1 MTRLRVLNSAMGGN
15 IVNGEFLRPILKDLD
30 MQYVTM
36 SEWDEHDIKWSEK
49 TWLLHVEKA
58 DIVVCPQNV
67 ALQPSKSNNR
77 VTQAM
82 ALGRPVVASPLQAYK
97 EVIRHGENGFI
108 CETDVQWTEALKALK
123 DAAVREKIGVAAKAD
138 VTEKYSLKTIASEW
152 KGLLKNLSLENC
164 SPPKCD
170 IIIPTW
176 NNLKYLKVCVESIR
190 ANTDWPHNIIV
201 VSSGTDGTAE
211 WLKAQPDV
219 IHVISPTRMHFSEAN
234 NKGIE
239 VAREKYL
246 CLLNDDTIVGQG
258 WLGAMMH
265 EAMKPGIAAVG
276 PFSNCDRGWLHDEV
290 IRVEGKDLVAGM
302 SLEDV
307 EKIIPAIGKYR
318 HRKEVIERK
327 WVAFYATLLK
337 REAVDKIGLLDE
349 NFKSGDEDMDYCKRL
364 RDADY
369 RIVATYDSWVF
380 HFGAKTRKSSETM
393 DHAQHHL
400 EDRKNHAYFEKKWGK
415 SPGDPE
421 FKNIVR
427 AKSFGDVKATMVPA
441 QAFQVGNGNGN
452 GGKKLFGI
460 YTGQAWERWCPKN
473 LDEGGIGG
481 SETATVHTARA
492 FQKLGWRSVVFGDCE
507 GMEGVYDGVEYLHF
521 PKFEEFIRTHE
532 FDLFVS
538 SRRADVMAM
547 PIKAKYKVAL
557 AHDIWMSQDARADLH
572 VDRVDKFFVLSPWHK
587 TFFMNHHRGVP
598 EEKIHITRD
607 GVDLDRFRKTYPREK
622 GRLIYSSSPD
632 RGLDVLLECLPE
644 IRKAV
649 PETTLHVF
657 YGFSNW
663 EKMIRQRGRPGEVEW
678 MESIKARL
686 DDPGVVYRGRIGQ
699 TQLAK
704 EMLKSELWA
713 YPTAF
718 TETWCM
724 TAAECMASGLP
735 IICTDLAALNT
746 TVGQTGILIPGDN
759 RSKEYQ
765 GRFVG
770 ECVRMLT
777 DRARW
782 QEYSKRGLV
791 RARAYSWESI
801 AQEWLD
807 ALGMVEAEQ
816 KAASQ

>member
-1 MTRLRVLNSAMGGN
+1 MGGN
-15 IVNGEFLRPILKDLD
+15 VKNGEFLRPILESLG
-30 MQYVTM
+30 MAYVTM
-36 SEWDEHDIKWSEK
+36 SEWADHDIRWDPK
-49 TWLLHVEKA
+49 TWLSELAKA

-82 ALGRPVVASPLQAYK
+82 SLGRAVVASPLQAYK
-97 EVIRHGENGFI
+97 EVIRHGENGFL
-108 CETDVQWTEALKALK
+108 CDAPEDWAAALKTLR
-123 DAAVREKIGVAAKAD
+123 DDPGLREKIGAAGKSD
-138 VTEKYSLKTIASEW
+138 VLGPYSLQSIGSEW
-152 KGLLKNLSLENC
+152 KALLKSLAIENC
-164 SPPKCD
+164 SPPKVD
-170 IIIPTW
+170 IVIPTW
-176 NNLKYLKVCVESIR
+176 NNLKYLTVCIDSVR

-201 VSSGTDGTAE
+201 VSSGTDGTAD
-211 WLKAQPDV
+211 WLTRQPDL
-219 IHVISPTRMHFSEAN
+219 IHVISPDRMHFSQAN
-234 NKGIE
+234 NRGIA
-239 VAREKYL
+239 VAKERYL

-258 WLGAMMH
+258 WLGALMH

-290 IRVEGKDLVAGM
+290 IRVEGKDLVIGM

-318 HRKEVIERK
+318 HPKEVIERK

-337 REAVDKIGLLDE
+337 RDAVDKIGLLDE

-364 RDADY
+364 RDAGY

-380 HFGAKTRKSSETM
+380 HFGAKTRKNSETA
-393 DHAQHHL
+393 DRAQHHL
-400 EDRKNHAYFEKKWGK
+400 EDRDNHAYFEKKWGK

-427 AKSFGDVKATMVPA
+427 AKSFGNVKALRVPA
-441 QAFQVGNGNGN
+441 QAASVIGD

-460 YTGQAWERWCPKN
+460 YTGQGWEHWSPKN

-481 SETATVHTARA
+481 SETATVHTALA
-492 FQKLGWRSVVFGDCE
+492 FRKLGWRSIVFGDCE
-507 GMEGVYDGVEYLHF
+507 GLEGTYDGVEYVHF
-521 PKFEEFIRTHE
+521 AKFEEFIRTHE

-538 SRRADVMAM
+538 SRRADVMVM
-547 PIKAKYKVAL
+547 PIQAKKKVVIV
-557 AHDIWMSQDARADLH
+557 HDIWLSNDARADLH
-572 VDRVDKFFVLSPWHK
+572 VDRVDKFFLLSPWHK
-587 TFFMNHHRGVP
+587 TFFMNHHKGVP
-598 EEKIHITRD
+598 EDKIHITRD
-607 GVDLDRFRKTYPREK
+607 GVDPERFQKPYPREK

-632 RGLDVLLECLPE
+632 RGLDVLLECLPR
-644 IRKAV
+644 IKKAV
-649 PETTLHVF
+649 PHATLHVF
-657 YGFSNW
+657 YGFANW

-686 DDPGVVYRGRIGQ
+686 DDPGVVYRGRVGQ
-699 TQLAK
+699 AQLAK
-704 EMLKSELWA
+704 EMLRSELWG

-724 TAAECMASGLP
+724 TSAEVMAAGLP
-735 IICTDLAALNT
+735 IVTTDLAALHT
-746 TVGQTGILIPGDN
+746 TVGETGVLIAGDN

-765 GRFVG
+765 DRFVD

-782 QEYSKRGLV
+782 EEYSKRGLD
-791 RARAYSWESI
+791 RAKAYSWDTI
-801 AQEWLD
+801 AVEWLD
-807 ALGMVEAEQ
+807 VLGMVEA
-816 KAASQ
+816 AAAR